1 MRSLGLSQFRREDVD
16 VKLTEEGNAG
26 GALTQIRRG
35 RRCFGTLDHS
45 MGFVEKGGRGVGELR
60 WRARPRNEREWR
72 RASAAFDQKE
82 KGNGGGGG
90 SGAGGAT
97 RRKEEG
103 GSGRA
108 RRGGKE
114 NGARRPAA
122 VQERRRWA
130 VSGAVRKQGS
140 GRRAWAARE
149 CVGRSGEGMSW
160 AGPERTV
167 PFCN

>member
-1 MRSLGLSQFRREDVD
+1 MRSLGLSQFGREDVD
-16 VKLTEEGNAG
+16 AKLTEEGNAG
-26 GALTQIRRG
+26 GASTQIRRG

-60 WRARPRNEREWR
+60 WRARPRNERERR
-72 RASAAFDQKE
+72 RASAPFDRKE
-82 KGNGGGGG
+82 KGNGGVAPRGGRRRGVRSSATWREGERGPASG
-90 SGAGGAT
+90 SCAGAAKMGAG
-97 RRKEEG
+97 
-103 GSGRA
+103 
-108 RRGGKE
+108 
-114 NGARRPAA
+114 
-122 VQERRRWA
+122 WA
-130 VSGAVRKQGS
+130 VSSAVRKQES